1 MPPERFYITT
11 PIYYVNDKPHTGHAY
26 TSVLADV
33 LAGYHRMLG
42 VPTWF
47 LTGTVDVAIKI
58 GLLDTVIKMG
68 AYYMHERGWNR
79 LDFGKLEEPDYQ
91 I

>member
-1 MPPERFYITT
+1 METHIRSILKAASWRVIATVVTFFT
-11 PIYYVNDKPHTGHAY
+11 A
-26 TSVLADV
+26 
-33 LAGYHRMLG
+33 
-42 VPTWF
+42 WF

>member
-1 MPPERFYITT
+1 METHIRSILKAASWRVIATVVTFFT
-11 PIYYVNDKPHTGHAY
+11 AW
-26 TSVLADV
+26 A
-33 LAGYHRMLG
+33 
-42 VPTWF
+42 

-58 GLLDTVIKMG
+58 GLMDTVIKMG

-79 LDFGKLEEPDYQ
+79 LNFGKLEEPDYQ

>member
-1 MPPERFYITT
+1 MYP
-11 PIYYVNDKPHTGHAY
+11 TGDIAM
-26 TSVLADV
+26 S
-33 LAGYHRMLG
+33 RCS
-42 VPTWF
+42 
-47 LTGTVDVAIKI
+47 
-58 GLLDTVIKMG
+58 IKMG

>member
-1 MPPERFYITT
+1 METHIRSILKAASWRVIATVVTFFT
-11 PIYYVNDKPHTGHAY
+11 A
-26 TSVLADV
+26 
-33 LAGYHRMLG
+33 
-42 VPTWF
+42 WF

-58 GLLDTVIKMG
+58 GLMDTVIKMG

-79 LDFGKLEEPDYQ
+79 LDFGKLGEPDYQ

>member
-1 MPPERFYITT
+1 MGVMCNYG
-11 PIYYVNDKPHTGHAY
+11 NAY
-26 TSVLADV
+26 TK
-33 LAGYHRMLG
+33 
-42 VPTWF
+42 PTKAASWRVIATVVTFFTAWF
-47 LTGTVDVAIKI
+47 LTGTVEIAMKI

-68 AYYMHERGWNR
+68 AYYMHKRGWNN

>member
-1 MPPERFYITT
+1 METHKRSILKAASWRVIATVITFFT
-11 PIYYVNDKPHTGHAY
+11 AW
-26 TSVLADV
+26 L
-33 LAGYHRMLG
+33 
-42 VPTWF
+42 
-47 LTGTVDVAIKI
+47 LTGTIDVAVKI

-79 LDFGKLEEPDYQ
+79 LDFGKLEQPDYQ

>member
-1 MPPERFYITT
+1 METHIRSILKAASWRAIATVVTFFT
-11 PIYYVNDKPHTGHAY
+11 A
-26 TSVLADV
+26 
-33 LAGYHRMLG
+33 
-42 VPTWF
+42 WF

-58 GLLDTVIKMG
+58 GLLDTIIKMG

>member
-1 MPPERFYITT
+1 METHIRSILKAASWRVIATVVTFFT
-11 PIYYVNDKPHTGHAY
+11 A
-26 TSVLADV
+26 
-33 LAGYHRMLG
+33 
-42 VPTWF
+42 WF
-47 LTGTVDVAIKI
+47 LIGTVDVAIKI